1 MLKQERNQ
9 KHSIIISQHE
19 RKLRAVLGQLK
30 LPLTH
35 TKQKPGGWGGATSVI
50 INPRNTTKANVSEES
65 NDISEREEATDMRES
80 KKKRLTTN
88 FNKNKNVV
96 RETGESD
103 SPPIKIKKQLERQ
116 EKITYQQRTNCLYVV
131 ALTWMDKLTDL
142 STPPK
147 VQWSV
152 FPVII
157 MILNLKRVRRM
168 AQSKILLKAL
178 EEWVKKLSQQEIN

>member
-35 TKQKPGGWGGATSVI
+35 TKQKPGGGATSVI

-65 NDISEREEATDMRES
+65 NDISEREEAIDMRES
-80 KKKRLTTN
+80 KKNRLTTN

-131 ALTWMDKLTDL
+131 ALTWMDKLTDWW
-142 STPPK
+142 TPPK

-168 AQSKILLKAL
+168 TQSKILLKAL